1 MEPIGIITNYFPFL
15 EEETVDVLK
24 AVMNQATNYYDFVV
38 RLGNKACDEDVSLEL
53 VYMAAVHVFRIK
65 ERNILECLK
74 DKYTDRPEI
83 IIWTFP
89 LLGDSDRTEYRD
101 EYQEVRSKV
110 TKLKL
115 PDWFLIE
122 IYSTLDDWFA
132 RTSAETSELIEKIES
147 ILNHN
152 NGLDWYKMAL
162 IDMESSIHIKNGD
175 FVSSILIL
183 QKGLEL
189 AEKYDDV
196 YGVMSF
202 NYFLANSL
210 RNHNAKKA
218 LEYVEEYNRLAI
230 FLGLPRSM
238 ELARHLMGFIHLTR
252 GEYDMAL
259 ECDFAAIEVYYH
271 NTRPSSTMCGVI
283 STIYSD
289 IEDRT
294 QALHWANEGLRAAD
308 GKASSFLHFVKS
320 VALLLSGRLED
331 AEHHLDELHKLS
343 LQSAAEEDQVCLLY
357 GRGLY
362 ELKSK
367 NPQAAIDNLEKALS
381 ISEQLNTQITVNR
394 CLIALTQAEIQLA
407 SKSGTD
413 DCSGPWMVRLES
425 HARKKEYPGIQMHA
439 AILRA
444 EFLMKQGRKIEAQQV
459 LQDALDILDSPT
471 VKTLRTKIKKMLDD
485 LIIA

>member
-1 MEPIGIITNYFPFL
+1 MEPIGTITNYFPFL
-15 EEETVDVLK
+15 EEDTVHVLK
-24 AVMNQATNYYDFVV
+24 DVMDQASNYYDFVV

-53 VYMAAVHVFRIK
+53 VYMAAVNVSRIK

-110 TKLKL
+110 TKLRL

-122 IYSTLDDWFA
+122 IHLSLDDWFA

-147 ILNHN
+147 ILNRN
-152 NGLDWYKMAL
+152 NDLDWYKTAL
-162 IDMESSIHIKNGD
+162 ISMESWVHNMNGD
-175 FVSSILIL
+175 SITSILML

-189 AEKYDDV
+189 AEKYDDI
-196 YGVMSF
+196 YGVMAS
-202 NYFLANSL
+202 NWQLANSL
-210 RNHNAKKA
+210 RNHNAQKA
-218 LEYVEEYNRLAI
+218 LEYVEEHNRIAV

-238 ELARHLMGFIHLTR
+238 ELARHLMGVIHLTR

-259 ECDFAAIEVYYH
+259 ECNFAAIEVYYH

-283 STIYSD
+283 STIYND

-294 QALHWANEGLRAAD
+294 QALHWANEGFRAAG
-308 GKASSFLHFVKS
+308 GKGSPILHAAKS
-320 VALLLSGRLED
+320 IALLLLGRLED

-343 LQSAAEEDQVCLLY
+343 LESAAEEDQALLLY
-357 GRGLY
+357 GRGFY
-362 ELKSK
+362 ELKSG
-367 NPQAAIDNLEKALS
+367 NPQAAIDSLEQALS
-381 ISEQLNTQITVNR
+381 INEQLNTQIAINR

-407 SKSGTD
+407 SESGTQ
-413 DCSGPWMVRLES
+413 DCSGPWMVRLET
-425 HARKKEYPGIQMHA
+425 HARKKDYPGIQMQA
-439 AILRA
+439 ALLRA
-444 EFLMKQGRKIEAQQV
+444 EFLMKQGRKVEAQQV
-459 LQDALDILDSPT
+459 LRDALDILDSPT
-471 VKTLRTKIKKMLDD
+471 VKTLRTKIEKMLDD